1 MKFTIWAKS
10 LIFYH
15 FSTPGGETRA
25 VRLASP
31 RAIVLL
37 RLPFLKNMLLLLLLL
52 LLHSTPNDLSEALE
66 AHQTLQNEI
75 LGRLLPSKK
84 FCKKSKFLS
93 MAIFPDLVLLS
104 IGIFLNSLFTEC

>member
-1 MKFTIWAKS
+1 M
-10 LIFYH
+10 IFYH

-52 LLHSTPNDLSEALE
+52 LLLLHSTPNDLSEALE
-66 AHQTLQNEI
+66 AHQTLQHEI

-104 IGIFLNSLFTEC
+104 IGIFLNSLFTER